1 MEVIMSAELSLIV
14 SDFETEEEAA
24 DYDLWFRAQVQE
36 ALDDP
41 HPGVPHA
48 EAMVMLDQMIE
59 KNRRKRRAAG

>member
-1 MEVIMSAELSLIV
+1 MNAELSLIV

-41 HPGVPHA
+41 HPSIPHA
-48 EAMVMLDQMIE
+48 EAMVLLDQMNE
-59 KNRRKRRAAG
+59 ENRRKRRAAG